1 VLKINQILNKIT
13 MDLILLKL
21 YTFTIRTLLASQII
35 KIHMGKIDFL
45 NNVAPKLKEKKETK
59 QHYF

>member
-1 VLKINQILNKIT
+1 
-13 MDLILLKL
+13 MDLILQKL